1 MPLDDS
7 NAHDKIAR
15 IEIDLEKL
23 AGTLDRC
30 RKAMLLA
37 KVTIVAGALWML
49 AASIGIVRFDSA
61 AALGGIVAVIGG
73 IVVYGTNSS
82 TSKQT
87 REAMKAAERNR
98 SDLIDMINPRAVT
111 RSEG

>member
-1 MPLDDS
+1 MDDS

-23 AGTLDRC
+23 ADTLDRC

-37 KVTIVAGALWML
+37 KVAIVAGALWML

-61 AALGGIVAVIGG
+61 AALGGIAAVIGG

-87 REAMKAAERNR
+87 REAMKAAERDR
-98 SDLIDMINPRAVT
+98 SDLIDMINPRAVM
-111 RSEG
+111 RSKG